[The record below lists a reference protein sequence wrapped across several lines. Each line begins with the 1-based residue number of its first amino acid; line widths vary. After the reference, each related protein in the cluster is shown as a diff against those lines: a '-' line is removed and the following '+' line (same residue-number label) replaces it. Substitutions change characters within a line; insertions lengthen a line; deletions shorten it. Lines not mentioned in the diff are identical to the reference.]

1 MKLRAWILR
10 SLGTGAILLVV
21 LIVSGSLW
29 GVLSALGDDSG
40 AEVMQGVSLVALVCW
55 ILNFVTLVVLLAVA
69 LLSSNERP
77 DPDEEK

>member
-1 MKLRAWILR
+1 VKLRAWILR

-29 GVLSALGDDSG
+29 GVLSALGDDAG
-40 AEVMQGVSLVALVCW
+40 AEVMQGVALVALVCW

-77 DPDEEK
+77 DPDEKN

>member
-1 MKLRAWILR
+1 M
-10 SLGTGAILLVV
+10 LVV

-29 GVLSALGDDSG
+29 GVLSALGDDAG
-40 AEVMQGVSLVALVCW
+40 AEVMQGVALVALVCW

-77 DPDEEK
+77 DPDEGE

>member
-29 GVLSALGDDSG
+29 GVLSALGDDAG
-40 AEVMQGVSLVALVCW
+40 AEVMQGVALVALVCW

-77 DPDEEK
+77 DPDEKN